1 MRMKIIITEEQ
12 YRLLKEDDDSV
23 YESVLEYLLA
33 PDDINI
39 EIGLSFVKSQKLD
52 LKKITMMI
60 FAKKG
65 LTSIKDID
73 NKLKQFHGNFY
84 FSVTFLE
91 NGVSM
96 KANLK
101 REGKNMFLY
110 IQNSTAAKSVEK
122 YSNKMLVGSVDSDID
137 LEENEEEYFDFLEDA
152 LENLIDMTIAVLKQE
167 IKLISK
173 GTDESSEKIVN
184 LLLSPQSDNK
194 ILGLHLIES
203 QEVDL
208 DEIVDLLLKSE
219 NIYDFQTFETILN
232 AEKGIYF
239 YFPKDI
245 FKITLDVLDEATEIN
260 ISSKTETY
268 YSGKESFD
276 SKAEY
281 DYFMEDI
288 YDKLRNSLKANL
300 MKEINRLKN

>member
-1 MRMKIIITEEQ
+1 MKIIITEEQ
-12 YRLLKEDDDSV
+12 YRLLKEDDD
-23 YESVLEYLLA
+23 
-33 PDDINI
+33 P
-39 EIGLSFVKSQKLD
+39 
-52 LKKITMMI
+52 LKKI
-60 FAKKG
+60 
-65 LTSIKDID
+65 
-73 NKLKQFHGNFY
+73 
-84 FSVTFLE
+84 
-91 NGVSM
+91 VS
-96 KANLK
+96 
-101 REGKNMFLY
+101 
-110 IQNSTAAKSVEK
+110 
-122 YSNKMLVGSVDSDID
+122 
-137 LEENEEEYFDFLEDA
+137 
-152 LENLIDMTIAVLKQE
+152 
-167 IKLISK
+167 
-173 GTDESSEKIVN
+173 

-232 AEKGIYF
+232 AEKGIF
-239 YFPKDI
+239 LFFPKDI
-245 FKITLDVLDEATEIN
+245 FTITLDILRGDTKIV

-288 YDKLRNSLKANL
+288 YDKLRNSLKAHL